1 MNFQSYESCSRPT
14 SRVLAPPGGGASN
27 IFGTPDP
34 PAPVQKKP
42 EVAEVKPVA
51 PEPEVVKKPAAED
64 NVRRNPITGDI
75 IEDNKK
81 TDDASAAANE
91 EKENKE
97 TKAPE
102 AEEDPLKKYEPH
114 LGPQKGFSGTRV
126 AQPPGGRSNIT
137 FG

>member
-1 MNFQSYESCSRPT
+1 MNFQSYGSCSRPT

-42 EVAEVKPVA
+42 EVVEVKPVEQPA
-51 PEPEVVKKPAAED
+51 EVKKPAAED

-81 TDDASAAANE
+81 VEESAAANE

>member
-42 EVAEVKPVA
+42 EVTEVAEVKPVQ
-51 PEPEVVKKPAAED
+51 PEPVKKVAED
-64 NVRRNPITGDI
+64 ANVRRNPITGDI

-81 TDDASAAANE
+81 TEESAANE

-102 AEEDPLKKYEPH
+102 PEEDPLKKYEPH

>member
-42 EVAEVKPVA
+42 EVTAEVKPVEQPA
-51 PEPEVVKKPAAED
+51 EVAKKPAED

-81 TDDASAAANE
+81 TEESAAANE